1 MTRDD
6 YLALLDRALA
16 SPHGLRLAYGDGQTA
31 HRVRAKLYH
40 IREEIRAELRGDRQS
55 DPALTLDLNGKPLG
69 VSTSCAQSHA
79 RRRRRTIGCGCAF
92 LRAIYLFCRP
102 RSGYLWTLCRPA
114 KRTISSWPRRVLCR
128 PGHRVNSRQFGDIY
142 CHSSFRL
149 RTWTHPDR
157 DISGTT
163 VKLSGCP

>member
-69 VSTSCAQSHA
+69 V
-79 RRRRRTIGCGCAF
+79 IDI
-92 LRAIYLFCRP
+92 LRSKP
-102 RSGYLWTLCRPA
+102 RPA
-114 KRTISSWPRRVLCR
+114 PTPY
-128 PGHRVNSRQFGDIY
+128 D
-142 CHSSFRL
+142 RL
-149 RTWTHPDR
+149 RMRIFEGDLFILPTEERLPVDALPPGKAY
-157 DISGTT
+157 DIELAEASALPPWPSRKFT
-163 VKLSGCP
+163 SIW